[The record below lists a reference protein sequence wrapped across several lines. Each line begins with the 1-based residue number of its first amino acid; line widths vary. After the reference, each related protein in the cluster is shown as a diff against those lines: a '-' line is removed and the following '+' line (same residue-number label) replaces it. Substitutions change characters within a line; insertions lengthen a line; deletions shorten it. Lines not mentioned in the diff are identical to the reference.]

1 MFKTGFE
8 RFVARRFLAKEGSSF
23 SRSLVRIAM
32 GSIALGVVVMVMSVC
47 ILRGFQKEIE
57 SKVIGFGSH
66 IIVKSYEV
74 GQQFEEIPISTDRPE
89 VERIQSLPE
98 VSHIQ
103 FFATKGGMIK
113 TQDQIHGII
122 FKGVDSGYDSSFFAQ
137 NIVEGR
143 LFGFTDSAA
152 SNEVIISQTIAKKLN
167 LAIGDKVRTYFW
179 QGENYRARAFTV
191 TGIYS
196 TDLADFDEHYIVGDL
211 RQVQRINGWDS
222 SQVAGYEVL
231 IKDFNNLDNVSNEV
245 LQQLSYDLTLTTIV
259 AQNPALFSWLDLLN
273 SNIILIL
280 SIMALVCAVSIIS
293 ALLIMIFEKTSMI
306 GTLKSMGANNASI
319 RKIFLLKSSEI
330 ILKGILIGDL
340 IAFILCELQQR
351 LQIIKL
357 DPESYSMSF
366 VPIELSGWLFLGV
379 SVGTFIVCLAALL
392 IPIRQTTHIKPAIT
406 IKSE

>member
-1 MFKTGFE
+1 
-8 RFVARRFLAKEGSSF
+8 
-23 SRSLVRIAM
+23 M

-89 VERIQSLPE
+89 VERIQGLPE
-98 VSHIQ
+98 VSNIQ

-319 RKIFLLKSSEI
+319 RKIFLLKSGEI

-351 LQIIKL
+351 LQIVKL

-379 SVGTFIVCLAALL
+379 SVGTFVVCLIALL